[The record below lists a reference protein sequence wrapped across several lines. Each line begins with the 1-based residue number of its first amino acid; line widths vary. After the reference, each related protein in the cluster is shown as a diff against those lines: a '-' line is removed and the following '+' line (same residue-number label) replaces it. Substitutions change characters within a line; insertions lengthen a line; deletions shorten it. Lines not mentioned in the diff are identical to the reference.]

1 MLSDCHSYRFLLLP
15 ALLASLLLC
24 SCRCSDS
31 CGDTPAP
38 QTDSIVHVVT
48 GYLVN
53 EDLKG
58 AMAVI
63 ESCEAAGMLRAYDA
77 EMLRLRVMS
86 RDESRMAEAEQRYL
100 SLLETD
106 LSQPQMQT
114 VLERLSYIAR
124 QRNDDR
130 AQLDYG
136 SRYIDVCLAMG
147 ETSKALAAQAEIG
160 SVLIR
165 LGRVDE
171 GMDKIDDAIG
181 QLDKVRRFAELDA
194 CVLAMKSKIRTLI
207 NLSHYDRVFTVG
219 ERIVAKLQDYAAH
232 PDIYADGS
240 PRIPSDE
247 RRPGYVDFYTAQAYA
262 FIAFAHAS
270 LGQLDQAREYSRL
283 FDTTNYS
290 RTFPGRK
297 LMAST
302 WCMLGDYD
310 RMSAA
315 YDEMQA
321 AMGGDTVMH
330 DYAVML
336 YNRAKAAGAKG
347 QKALSASY
355 WQRYASLLKQ
365 INNAERLAA
374 AQESAARYHER
385 EQQAALEAERAK
397 HRRDVGIAWV
407 LAAIVLIIVA
417 FTVVLV
423 YHLRQISR
431 KNAVLSREI
440 AENIGYKEEYLRLK
454 SQPEIDAQQKDNES
468 IPRLSTM
475 NDTELF
481 EFLRVVIVGEQL
493 FLNPLFERQQL
504 IDRFGL
510 SKDSIGSAFAHG
522 SRFASLPGYIN
533 ECRLDYGARL
543 LSVRPELSV
552 AEVAAA
558 SGFASASVFTRNF
571 KQRFTM
577 TPTEFRERQS
587 KARNAE

>member
-1 MLSDCHSYRFLLLP
+1 MLPDCHTYRFLLLP

-63 ESCEAAGMLRAYDA
+63 DSGEAAGMLRAYNA

-136 SRYIDVCLAMG
+136 SRYIDVCLA
-147 ETSKALAAQAEIG
+147 
-160 SVLIR
+160 
-165 LGRVDE
+165 
-171 GMDKIDDAIG
+171 
-181 QLDKVRRFAELDA
+181 
-194 CVLAMKSKIRTLI
+194 
-207 NLSHYDRVFTVG
+207 
-219 ERIVAKLQDYAAH
+219 
-232 PDIYADGS
+232 
-240 PRIPSDE
+240 
-247 RRPGYVDFYTAQAYA
+247 
-262 FIAFAHAS
+262 
-270 LGQLDQAREYSRL
+270 
-283 FDTTNYS
+283 
-290 RTFPGRK
+290 
-297 LMAST
+297 
-302 WCMLGDYD
+302 
-310 RMSAA
+310 
-315 YDEMQA
+315 
-321 AMGGDTVMH
+321 
-330 DYAVML
+330 
-336 YNRAKAAGAKG
+336 KG

-397 HRRDVGIAWV
+397 HRRDVGIAWI
-407 LAAIVLIIVA
+407 LAAVVLIIVA

-423 YHLRQISR
+423 YQLQQISR

-440 AENIGYKEEYLRLK
+440 AENIGYKEKYLRLK
-454 SQPEIDAQQKDNES
+454 SQPEIDAQQKDKES

-475 NDTELF
+475 NDAELF
-481 EFLRVVIVGEQL
+481 EFLHVVIVGEQL

-552 AEVAAA
+552 AEVTAA

-571 KQRFTM
+571 RQRFTM

-587 KARNAE
+587 KAHNAE